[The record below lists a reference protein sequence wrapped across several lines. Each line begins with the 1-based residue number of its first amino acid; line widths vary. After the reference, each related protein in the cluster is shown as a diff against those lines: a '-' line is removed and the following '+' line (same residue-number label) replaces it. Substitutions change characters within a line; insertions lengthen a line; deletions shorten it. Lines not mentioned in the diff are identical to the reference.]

1 MRVISIVF
9 IIIITCLSGRAQ
21 KVAVVMSGGAAKGL
35 AHIGMLKALEENEI
49 PVDYVAGT
57 SMGGIVAGCYAAGM
71 SPTQIENIMLTE
83 DLNRWIT
90 GQLEEGYNFYYYK
103 DDIEPSFI
111 RLNLLLDST
120 FNLNLNASIANDI
133 SLNFAIA
140 EKMAQPSAIARGNF
154 DSLFVPL
161 RVMASEIFTQ
171 KEIVLKGGSLGD
183 ALRATQTVPFFY
195 TPIRIDGQYLFD
207 GGVYNNFPVDVAEQE
222 FKPDIIIGCNVSS
235 KIYEEYPY
243 KDDDKLLSRSLL
255 YLLMDKSNPTR
266 VPASGIY
273 LQPELK
279 GISGF
284 DFAKVKAIIDS
295 GYVETIRRM
304 PEIKAKIAARRTCD
318 EVAALRNKFNNKT
331 VPLLVDSVLVREH
344 TTNQQRYISRMFKRG
359 KRPLNFTD
367 VKRGYYRLVSEDYF
381 KNLYPSFIYDSTS
394 HHFDFTLSKRPLNNF
409 QVDFG
414 GVIATRNISNIFG
427 ISIIFIYTLA
437 GTLFAVLLG
446 AEGLNALATHWA
458 PNLFV
463 FATFIVF
470 ALSFFGLFEITAP
483 YQLVNKADQQ
493 AEKGGLIGIF
503 FMAATLVLVSFS
515 CTLPIVGNVVVL
527 AAGGQIIKP
536 VLAMFFY
543 SLAFSIPFTLFAIFP
558 EWIKGMPKSGGW
570 LNSVKVTLGFLE
582 LALCLKFFSI
592 ADQAYHWGLLDRDL
606 NIALWV
612 VIFGLLGF
620 YILGKLPMKGD
631 SAVEHLSVPRL
642 LIATAIFS
650 FVVYLIPGLWGAPLK
665 SLAGYLPPLYTHDFN
680 LAEEQNAGVTTGC
693 EPPKYSEFLHL
704 PHGLSGYFDYKQA
717 LACARQQKKP
727 LFIDF
732 TGHGCTNCREMEA
745 VVWSDQ
751 KVLNILKNEF
761 VVVALY
767 VDDKTLLPETD
778 WYVSAHDNKEKKTLG
793 KQNADLQITNLEN
806 NAQPFYVLV
815 GADERVLAWPYGY
828 NRSPESFVAFLE
840 RGKAKY
846 RSLYP

>member
-414 GVIATRNISNIFG
+414 GVIATRNISNIF
-427 ISIIFIYTLA
+427 L
-437 GTLFAVLLG
+437 
-446 AEGLNALATHWA
+446 GLNYYFFNRLLTHVSA
-458 PNLFV
+458 NFYTGSFYQSAQAKARLDFSGNTRFYLEPE
-463 FATFIVF
+463 ATFNSWNYLESNDIIVKRTNSTVLKRIDRKVGLSLGLPLSRQF
-470 ALSFFGLFEITAP
+470 RLSFEGAYISNVDQYINKDVLTSSDTLDQLTLTGTRLGIKFSTNTLNRKQYASSGKSFYFGLDYFQIREDLTP
-483 YQLVNKADQQ
+483 GTTSSTK
-493 AEKGGLIGIF
+493 
-503 FMAATLVLVSFS
+503 TLVTNLSHNWIRGTIILEQYFK
-515 CTLPIVGNVVVL
+515 
-527 AAGGQIIKP
+527 AGI
-536 VLAMFFY
+536 Y
-543 SLAFSIPFTLFAIFP
+543 S
-558 EWIKGMPKSGGW
+558 
-570 LNSVKVTLGFLE
+570 
-582 LALCLKFFSI
+582 
-592 ADQAYHWGLLDRDL
+592 
-606 NIALWV
+606 
-612 VIFGLLGF
+612 
-620 YILGKLPMKGD
+620 
-631 SAVEHLSVPRL
+631 
-642 LIATAIFS
+642 
-650 FVVYLIPGLWGAPLK
+650 
-665 SLAGYLPPLYTHDFN
+665 
-680 LAEEQNAGVTTGC
+680 
-693 EPPKYSEFLHL
+693 
-704 PHGLSGYFDYKQA
+704 SGYYLQGTFSNQPVFSNYGGTIINAPGFFPMQDS
-717 LACARQQKKP
+717 
-727 LFIDF
+727 
-732 TGHGCTNCREMEA
+732 H
-745 VVWSDQ
+745 
-751 KVLNILKNEF
+751 
-761 VVVALY
+761 
-767 VDDKTLLPETD
+767 TLIIE
-778 WYVSAHDNKEKKTLG
+778 
-793 KQNADLQITNLEN
+793 
-806 NAQPFYVLV
+806 
-815 GADERVLAWPYGY
+815 GAKI
-828 NRSPESFVAFLE
+828 F
-840 RGKAKY
+840 KY
-846 RSLYP
+846 